1 MKRTAPMVVVVLALS
16 TMAWARSIDFANGG
30 GTLTGS
36 NAAMRLAS
44 SELIGVRGMGSGR
57 VRGDLGDGQ
66 QGIQNG
72 TIFHGSFVGPVFLTS
87 VDLASGMVQ
96 LTLRGTVKG
105 QWYSGGIVT
114 AKVEELRVKAS
125 SFGGSI
131 GLLSGT
137 AQTKCTV
144 VPEPGTLGLL
154 ATGLGLV
161 GLAGVVRL
169 KAKA

>member
-1 MKRTAPMVVVVLALS
+1 MIT
-16 TMAWARSIDFANGG
+16 
-30 GTLTGS
+30 
-36 NAAMRLAS
+36 
-44 SELIGVRGMGSGR
+44 
-57 VRGDLGDGQ
+57 GDGQ
-66 QGIQNG
+66 QGIHNG
-72 TIFHGSFVGPVFLTS
+72 TIFHGSFVGPVFLSS
-87 VDLASGMVQ
+87 VDLASGLVQ
-96 LTLRGTVKG
+96 LTLRGTVTG
-105 QWYSGGIVT
+105 QLYGGGIVT
-114 AKVEELRVKAS
+114 AKVEELTVKAG

-137 AQTKCTV
+137 AQTQCKTV